1 MMKIIRL
8 CAGLLF
14 FVAMS
19 VFAADPSGEYR
30 LGTGDIL
37 KISVYDHPELEKE
50 IQVSQEGTITYPM
63 IGMVSVKGKTF
74 SEAEA
79 AIAKKLVDGDFIKKP
94 NVNILVTQ
102 YRSQMVSVIGE
113 VNHPGRFPLDSAV
126 NVIDLLALAGGVSAA
141 GGDKVYLVRDNQRT
155 EILLPKLLANAD
167 AMTQQQIH
175 MRNGDVVYVPR
186 MAMVYVYGDVNRAG
200 GFRLEQNMS
209 VMQALSLAG
218 GYTLRASHS
227 SLVVTRTKADGTVTK
242 IDAKPGDV
250 LQENDVVFVP
260 ESIF

>member
-1 MMKIIRL
+1 MKTLITLFVL
-8 CAGLLF
+8 CMLAI
-14 FVAMS
+14 AMQAK
-19 VFAADPSGEYR
+19 AADSGEYR
-30 LGTGDIL
+30 LGTGDVL

-63 IGMVSVKGKTF
+63 IGTVSVKGKTF

-79 AIAKKLVDGDFIKKP
+79 LIAKKLVDGDFIKKP
-94 NVNILVTQ
+94 NVNILVSQ
-102 YRSQMVSVIGE
+102 YKSQMVSVVGE
-113 VNHPGRFPLDSAV
+113 VNHPGRFPLDSSI
-126 NVIDLLALAGGVSAA
+126 NVVDLLALAGGISVN
-141 GGDKVYLVRDNQRT
+141 GGDRIFLVRDNQRT
-155 EILLPKLLANAD
+155 EILLPRLVSGGDGAAVLDTKLK
-167 AMTQQQIH
+167 
-175 MRNGDVVYVPR
+175 NGDVIYVPR

-218 GYTLRASHS
+218 GYTTRASHS
-227 SLVVTRTKADGTVTK
+227 SLVVTRTSADGKVTRM
-242 IDAKPGDV
+242 DAKPDDH